1 MRARLVVFDLDG
13 TLVDSRRDLARSAND
28 LIVQAGGQ
36 PLAEERIVRMVGDG
50 ARRLVERA
58 FEASGLGT
66 PEDRHLEEFLA
77 IYDRR
82 LVETTR
88 PYEGVGDLLAG
99 IARSATVALVTNKPA
114 APTRRLLEIFELMP
128 FFSTVTGG
136 DGPFPRKPSPESTR
150 SAMERAG
157 ALPADTLFV
166 GDSHVDVRT
175 ARSAGVQFCL
185 AGYGFGVDQL
195 PAGLLTPDD
204 WVIERPLDLLDRLRG
219 GRSPGLSE
227 SRGPCG

>member
-36 PLAEERIVRMVGDG
+36 PLAQERIVRMVGDG

-58 FEASGLGT
+58 FEASGLGA

-88 PYEGVGDLLAG
+88 PYEGIGDLLAG
-99 IARSATVALVTNKPA
+99 IVEFATVALVTNKPT
-114 APTRRLLEIFELMP
+114 APARRLLEIFDLMP

-150 SAMERAG
+150 SAMECAG
-157 ALPADTLFV
+157 ALPADTLLV

-175 ARSAGVQFCL
+175 ARAVGVQFCL
-185 AGYGFGVDQL
+185 AGYGFGVEQL
-195 PAGLLTPDD
+195 PGGLLTPDD
-204 WVIERPLDLLDRLRG
+204 WVVERPLDLLDRLRFQ
-219 GRSPGLSE
+219 
-227 SRGPCG
+227 SR